1 MRVKRA
7 LDLTEYWDKLRRLSR
22 HNQREVCHFIEFLAY
37 YEDKGIED
45 EVVLK
50 EGEERELSE
59 V

>member
-1 MRVKRA
+1 MRVKRV

-37 YEDKGIED
+37 YEVKGIED
-45 EVVLK
+45 EVVLR
-50 EGEERELSE
+50 EGEGNELSE